1 MINVH
6 SFNPAITIKNDP
18 FARFCSINE
27 DDWTEEE
34 GGGHGGRS
42 YRREAAPDGAGG
54 GGSVSA
60 TRGHGTKSIYFPV

>member
-6 SFNPAITIKNDP
+6 SFNPVIAIKNEP
-18 FARFCSINE
+18 FACFCWINE

-34 GGGHGGRS
+34 GGGHGGGS

-54 GGSVSA
+54 RGSDSA
-60 TRGHGTKSIYFPV
+60 TRGHGTKSTYFPV